1 MDVCLPGDKLCRQKT
16 NQSKS
21 KDDKTKEVRMSE
33 MKLIQQSFNINLD
46 SPEAEPETNIQGS

>member
-1 MDVCLPGDKLCRQKT
+1 MDVCLPGGKLCRQKA

-33 MKLIQQSFNINLD
+33 MKLIQQSLDINLD
-46 SPEAEPETNIQGS
+46 FPEAELKMNIQGS